1 MATQEPTTPYGNP
14 HFQPV
19 RSPLTT
25 EGLAGTIYGTVTSMA
40 VIAAVSEYK
49 SNTVQVVGSTVL
61 TVFALTLAHG
71 YANWI
76 GMRPGGQSHSD
87 FKLVVTHEWPI
98 LASSILIALALIV
111 PRLLGASE
119 YTAIDIILYFGVA
132 MLFALGFR
140 AAQRSG
146 RVLKSCLLL
155 ATFDSL
161 IGVMVV
167 VIKAA
172 VH

>member
-1 MATQEPTTPYGNP
+1 MATEQYSNP
-14 HFQPV
+14 HFRPV

-87 FKLVVTHEWPI
+87 FRLVVTHEWPI
-98 LASSILIALALIV
+98 LASSIVMGLALVV
-111 PRLLGASE
+111 PRVLGVSE
-119 YTAIDIILYFGVA
+119 TTAIDISLWFGTG
-132 MLFALGFR
+132 MLFFLGFR

-146 RVLKSCLLL
+146 RLLKSCVLL
-155 ATFDSL
+155 ATFDAL

>member
-1 MATQEPTTPYGNP
+1 MATKQHSNPY
-14 HFQPV
+14 FRPV

-25 EGLAGTIYGTVTSMA
+25 EGLAGTIYGTVTAMA
-40 VIAAVSEYK
+40 VVAAVSEYK
-49 SNTVQVVGSTVL
+49 TNTVQVVGSTVL

-71 YANWI
+71 YSNWI

-98 LASSILIALALIV
+98 LASSFVIAGALIV

-119 YTAIDIILYFGVA
+119 VLAIDIC
-132 MLFALGFR
+132 LFAGIAILFFLGYS
-140 AAQRSG
+140 AARRSG
-146 RVLKSCLLL
+146 RARKACLLL
-155 ATFDSL
+155 ATFDAL
-161 IGVMVV
+161 IGVFVV

-172 VH
+172 IH

>member
-1 MATQEPTTPYGNP
+1 MRPVATI
-14 HFQPV
+14 
-19 RSPLTT
+19 S
-25 EGLAGTIYGTVTSMA
+25 AGTIYGTVTSMA

-49 SNTVQVVGSTVL
+49 SNTAQVVGSTVL

-76 GMRPGGQSHSD
+76 GMRPGGQSHGD
-87 FKLVVTHEWPI
+87 FKLVVSHEWPI
-98 LASSILIALALIV
+98 LASSILMALSLIV

-119 YTAIDIILYFGVA
+119 YTAIDISLWFGTGT
-132 MLFALGFR
+132 LFFLGFR

-146 RVLKSCLLL
+146 RVLKSCVLL
-155 ATFDSL
+155 ATFDAL

-167 VIKAA
+167 VVKAA
-172 VH
+172 AH